1 MKERAGDREGGWG
14 PILASHQEPVITDP
28 LLDN

>member
-1 MKERAGDREGGWG
+1 MKEHAWDREGGWR
-14 PILASHQEPVITDP
+14 PSLASHQEPVITDP